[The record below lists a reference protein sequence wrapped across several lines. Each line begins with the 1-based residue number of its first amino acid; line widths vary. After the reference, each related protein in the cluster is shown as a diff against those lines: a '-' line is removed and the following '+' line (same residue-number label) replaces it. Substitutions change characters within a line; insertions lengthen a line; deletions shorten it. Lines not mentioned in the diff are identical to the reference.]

1 MGWALRAIILPN
13 PKAMRLPEKMA
24 TGYVLGFAYLSW
36 LVNLSLLLFQRV
48 PFWLWRLSCLVI
60 PVAVALRRQ
69 EIMAN
74 MRSGWRWPSL
84 SFNRPSISSFIGL
97 CALCILIFQVVFVLA
112 ISLSNT
118 IGPDG
123 LYVWAIKAKA
133 IYLDS
138 AEKPGALL
146 NYLTSDSWGFT
157 HNDYPLALPS
167 VESWIYVWI
176 GKIDEQPVTL
186 ISAFSFTSLLTLMVC
201 HLRRYLPMSL
211 ALLPACLL
219 ATAQILINYSTTGYA
234 DVSLAAVYGGA
245 AIFGVDYLCRRDQ
258 CSQYLCIILAGCAAL
273 VKNEGAL
280 LLILMIFFMCL
291 TLLLSD
297 GIRQVWSFIKKNVVI
312 VAIII
317 GPYLLSRITIPFYKQ
332 EVFSFPSIH
341 LFLQNRSRIS
351 ELFPHLLRILT
362 DFNTQG
368 LIWIVTGIF
377 LLASIG
383 YWKQSSVIF
392 LAGVCTSYLILIC
405 FSYVFSRWPDYISHV
420 QSSLDR
426 LVIHVAPVAALLIG
440 HLWAAIR
447 LDGKTGENDEFQCES
462 RAPL

>member
-24 TGYVLGFAYLSW
+24 TGYALGFAYLGW

-48 PFWLWRLSCLVI
+48 PYWLWWGSCLVI

-69 EIMAN
+69 EIMAAA
-74 MRSGWRWPSL
+74 RSGWRRPSL
-84 SFNRPSISSFIGL
+84 SFNRPSITSLIGL
-97 CALCILIFQVVFVLA
+97 CALCIIIFQIVFVLA

-138 AEKPGALL
+138 AEKPGELL
-146 NYLTSDSWGFT
+146 NYLTSDTWGFT
-157 HNDYPLALPS
+157 HNDYPLAFPS
-167 VESWIYVWI
+167 FESWIYVWI
-176 GKIDEQPVTL
+176 GKIDEQPVKL
-186 ISAFSFTSLLTLMVC
+186 ISAFSFTALLTLTVC

-234 DVSLAAVYGGA
+234 DVPLATIFGGA
-245 AIFGVDYLCRRDQ
+245 AVFSVDYICRRDKH
-258 CSQYLCIILAGCAAL
+258 SQDLCIILAGCAAL
-273 VKNEGAL
+273 VKNEGTL
-280 LLILMIFFMCL
+280 LLILLIFFMCL

-297 GIRQVWSFIKKNVVI
+297 GIRPSWSFIKKSIVI
-312 VAIII
+312 IAIII
-317 GPYLLSRITIPFYKQ
+317 GPYLLSRITIPFYRQ
-332 EVFSFPSIH
+332 EVYSFPSIQI
-341 LFLQNRSRIS
+341 LLQNRSRIG
-351 ELFPHLLRILT
+351 EVFPHLLRILT

-377 LLASIG
+377 LLASIAH
-383 YWKQSSVIF
+383 WKRSVVIF
-392 LAGVCTSYLILIC
+392 LAGVCASYLIVIC

-420 QSSLDR
+420 QSSMDR
-426 LVIHVAPVAALLIG
+426 LVIHVAPVAALLTG

-447 LDGKTGENDEFQCES
+447 IPGKIDEDDKLHGES
-462 RAPL
+462 RVVL